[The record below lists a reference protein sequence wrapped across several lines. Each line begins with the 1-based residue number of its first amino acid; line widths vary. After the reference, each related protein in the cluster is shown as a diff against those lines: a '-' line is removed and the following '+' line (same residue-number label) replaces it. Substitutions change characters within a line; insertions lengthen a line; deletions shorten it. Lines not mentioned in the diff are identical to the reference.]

1 MIKAEYLLALCL
13 LVIVYNAVTELRR
26 FIRNKER
33 GDAFQFLTSV
43 YICVCIIIS
52 IFTSFSVKMNL
63 YIMGLAALFIV
74 LIPWVFI
81 RMRIK

>member
-1 MIKAEYLLALCL
+1 MVKAEYLLALCL
-13 LVIVYNAVTELRR
+13 LVFVLNAVRDLRR

-33 GDAFQFLTSV
+33 CDAFQFLTSV

-52 IFTSFSVKMNL
+52 LFTSFSIKMNL

-74 LIPWVFI
+74 LIPWI
-81 RMRIK
+81 IIHKRI